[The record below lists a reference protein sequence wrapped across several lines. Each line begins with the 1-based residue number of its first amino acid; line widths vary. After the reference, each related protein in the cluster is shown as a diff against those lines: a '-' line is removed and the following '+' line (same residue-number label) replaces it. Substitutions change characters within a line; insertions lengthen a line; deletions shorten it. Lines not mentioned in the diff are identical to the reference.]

1 MPISSVKTLKESN
14 AGRRLRKIMPAYYL
28 VFPAIL
34 FIGMMMIYPIFQT
47 FYFSVSKVQLP
58 QFQTTFVG
66 FSNFEKILSDPETFM
81 LFIRTI
87 TWIVGTVALRLIL
100 GLAAALTF
108 HAKVKGTIWMRVIAV
123 LPWTIPSVVAANLWR
138 WIVQTDSGVLNQTL
152 RSWGLGDWA
161 LNWLAS
167 PDTAMATVIVA
178 YSWAGYP
185 FVMLLILARLQG
197 IPEDLYEAAKLDGAS
212 TWQLFRFITLPMLG
226 GVLLIATILEIVSA
240 INSFDTLV
248 IMTGGGPA
256 RATQIWGLEIY
267 KSGFGEFNLGKAS
280 AYSVLLFIGI
290 VAIFIFYSIVDSKLK
305 AREESLEK

>member
-1 MPISSVKTLKESN
+1 MQSN
-14 AGRRLRKIMPAYYL
+14 AGRRLQKLMPAYYL

-34 FIGMMMIYPIFQT
+34 LIGMMMIYPIFQT

-178 YSWAGYP
+178 YSWAG
-185 FVMLLILARLQG
+185 
-197 IPEDLYEAAKLDGAS
+197 
-212 TWQLFRFITLPMLG
+212 
-226 GVLLIATILEIVSA
+226 
-240 INSFDTLV
+240 
-248 IMTGGGPA
+248 
-256 RATQIWGLEIY
+256 
-267 KSGFGEFNLGKAS
+267 
-280 AYSVLLFIGI
+280 
-290 VAIFIFYSIVDSKLK
+290 
-305 AREESLEK
+305 